1 MSDVRDLAAIAD
13 KLERAMEQLRQVRF
27 GEISAVGYGQVLDAR
42 CLLAEALGRLD
53 SVRRYSSAG
62 CE

>member
-1 MSDVRDLAAIAD
+1 MRDMRDLQAIAV

-27 GEISAVGYGQVLDAR
+27 CEISAVGSGQVLDAR

-53 SVRRYSSAG
+53 SVRKRETA
-62 CE
+62 

>member
-1 MSDVRDLAAIAD
+1 MSDLQAIAD
-13 KLERAMEQLRQVRF
+13 KLERAMAQLRLIRF

-53 SVRRYSSAG
+53 SVRNAHSSAG
-62 CE
+62 TE